1 MVAAI
6 WGAAALTCSQDTSF
20 TGTRDGPFGGRGL
33 GAGAGV
39 GIASRRARIALGAV
53 GRSAATMSPAGG
65 ASGSPWAA
73 RCEKH
78 LLIKA
83 KRRRTVL
90 VATVGPRRCPRF
102 DRSESR

>member
-6 WGAAALTCSQDTSF
+6 CGAAALTCSQDTSF
-20 TGTRDGPFGGRGL
+20 TGTRDGPFAGRGL
-33 GAGAGV
+33 GASAGAGV
-39 GIASRRARIALGAV
+39 GIASRRARIALRAV
-53 GRSAATMSPAGG
+53 GKSAATMSPARG

-73 RCEKH
+73 TCEKP

-90 VATVGPRRCPRF
+90 GGTVGPL
-102 DRSESR
+102 